1 VSDSLANLAVKVDV
15 TSVAAAMR
23 QLEALATKAGE
34 IEKKVSGVATKVNQ
48 ANNQA
53 AVAATRNAK
62 ESTTQASKLDAT
74 IARQMRTVDQAKQ
87 RYENLDR
94 SIRQSNLAMG
104 VQTGLRDQAMRSLD
118 RYLRAMQAEN
128 VTARQAASANIQYD
142 RAMRNLNNNLKDGNT
157 LVQQRIVN
165 TQRLSRETIAASRA
179 EAATSRSALTAAIAL
194 ERAIGSRATTVQNV
208 DNRANRQLTPE
219 QSAPIIRQNAAA
231 LAQYE
236 GIVRQFGVRSVEATR
251 AQIAFNQAIDRSRN
265 AITTQNGLLSTLNN
279 NARTISASF
288 GAANASLGG
297 FSRVV
302 FSTQAALSAMA
313 GALGLRE
320 IVVAMMN
327 LERFTNTLRT
337 VSAGVVDFNNNMR
350 FLFAEGNRIGF
361 NVAEVGNSFARLSVA
376 MQGAGFSGNETRD
389 VFTQLATA
397 SRNFGVSSA
406 DAMGIIRALE
416 QSMSKG
422 KFMAEEVRLQMGDR
436 LPIAMA
442 ALQAAV
448 ERVDGAYS
456 NVSDRMERGTLDVQR
471 YAAEFAR
478 QIAVMS
484 GGTEALERTSQS
496 ISAAFGRLGNA
507 FTQTVQSL
515 EQGGFGRAVI
525 SIVDQLRELLT
536 LARESG
542 TMETFGDISLTV
554 ANNLNILG
562 AAIGAVAARM
572 GVLGI
577 AGLLGITTLVPAAA
591 PAIGILALLAGGI
604 AAVSIAT
611 RSGRNEITQFSTNL
625 QENLRRSSANI
636 ERLGAEIG
644 EAQESITRG
653 TVQANRELENSFDR
667 LVNRFQQ
674 AGNEF
679 RAAQRLAVE
688 ATISNIRTEIAAEE
702 ARLAGL
708 RREHQAAIA
717 AGTNRARITSNLEIA
732 RNEGG
737 PVSGMFGLGSAL
749 AENDPFR
756 DFSTRYRQFI
766 ESIGQT
772 PTAVRNIVA
781 QLEVFRQE
789 LNALGGGTG
798 LRGDIF
804 RRLQADAQ
812 GLAETLRAMPDNAF
826 FKQQEDIAKS
836 EDKIRQYNFR
846 LQEAIALLRTLSGL
860 GGPQNENL
868 PTPPP
873 APNFVAMAPE
883 ASRRRAAEEQ
893 LLRSARST
901 GQIGRG
907 LAFGE
912 GATGAEIFATAQS
925 RRTALQ
931 GVTSPDATRERA
943 ALDAL
948 IKQFQ
953 ETERGAAGATDQL
966 TRFFRTL
973 NDQTEA
979 AGDAE
984 GMAGQLAQR
993 LRELEKATQE
1003 SARRTA
1009 TAAEIERTRTA
1020 VMAAAERSMAR
1031 FIANTNQQTAA
1042 TLRVANA
1049 YRVSG
1054 AAGRRAE
1061 IEQEAYT
1068 KALESA
1074 VREVDAQGNAIGRY
1088 AEEVNRLIPILTAAK
1103 AAEAALEAAR
1113 TSINERREEIQLLEQ
1128 EGRLIGT
1135 NVNSREQEVAA
1146 LRERARLISAG
1157 VTDRSLITEAERLSR
1172 QAVSVRQQNTQI
1184 ENSFNAIANVGEQA
1198 FERIGN
1204 SITEAFAN
1212 GTLRALSFKDI
1223 MKAVMSEIIQQIAKL
1238 AILNPILNSLFGGTR
1253 GTLGTALSG
1262 ISSING
1268 GGGSLLSSLGSLGGF
1283 FGGGANKAGGTASG
1297 GGIFGGGNMLTS
1309 LGGLGGATSYLFG
1322 GALGPG
1328 GMGPPTPGLFGTGGQ
1343 LFGMDAAS
1351 VIGGIGGIGAGAFG
1365 IYSGLQRGGIGGAV
1379 TALGGGMGM
1388 AAGLGTMGMLG
1399 ALGASLA
1406 PILGPAAILVGLLG
1420 SFLPGQRP
1428 SEKSQASDIN
1438 FDELSLREH
1447 GFSGAKFS
1455 QENRDA
1461 ATRMANV
1468 LLDQA
1473 REIERITGY
1482 RPGGAI
1488 SLEVGRTGAR
1498 LHALGQTQDFGNDE
1512 AGMQALAD
1520 RASEVI
1526 FGFLKDTVAN
1536 IDSLEASVIR
1546 ASSNLETLEENFRF
1560 LNEVYRPLIKQT
1572 SEYERQMEALAE
1584 TYNNAILKSDELG
1597 LATDILMQKRD
1608 EEIRKMQIARD
1619 REFGNT
1625 LRMLEAQGRGN
1636 PILAEYISQQNEA
1649 ANAVDAMRKRL
1660 EDLGGTTAEVTRA
1673 VENLRLAQIRQRE
1686 MELGRAVREAQGT
1699 GFIDVIN
1706 NLLQN
1711 QRAAEAAG
1719 ISPESLRLTS
1729 RLTDLQLE
1737 ATARGMAPRELQS
1750 SLSLFGNNP
1759 RVQSIFTRVI
1769 GEQREAFVTQARDAV
1784 DQNSGRGSL
1793 VQAREIIRSF
1803 EQIAPQ
1809 MGALGLTDLAW
1820 QSLAAQLEGFMS
1832 GLAEDQLRLLTAF
1845 DNMTGR
1851 LEDDL
1856 IRGIAETTLAQRE
1869 LALTIERT
1877 RSAEERVI
1885 RGLSTLIDFTRSLQV
1900 GSLSAL
1906 SPQAQLDVA
1915 QQQFERTARNA
1926 LGGDFAAIER
1936 LPSYAESYLT
1946 VARELFGS
1954 GQQYADIFGRV
1965 VGSLEGVAET
1975 PADTLT
1981 ASAMAVE
1988 IQTQTQTLVGELTRL
2003 REEVASLKNE
2013 VVQQGIKPTRVTS

>member
-1 VSDSLANLAVKVDV
+1 MSDSLANLAVKVDV
-15 TSVAAAMR
+15 TSVAAAMQ
-23 QLEALATKAGE
+23 QLEALAAKAGE
-34 IEKKVSGVATKVNQ
+34 IEQKVSGVATKVNQ

-118 RYLRAMQAEN
+118 RYLRVMQAEN
-128 VTARQAASANIQYD
+128 VTARQAASANIAYD

-157 LVQQRIVN
+157 LIQQRVAN
-165 TQRLSRETIAASRA
+165 TQRLSRESVAASRA
-179 EAATSRSALTAAIAL
+179 EAAANRAALNAAIAL
-194 ERAIGSRATTVQNV
+194 ERDIGTRRLTVQNV
-208 DNRANRQLTPE
+208 NNRAGRQLGAE
-219 QSAPIIRQNAAA
+219 ESAPVIQANAAA
-231 LAQYE
+231 LARYE
-236 GIVRQFGVRSVEATR
+236 GVVRQFGLRSVEATK
-251 AQIAFNQAIDRSRN
+251 AQNDFKLAIDNSRN
-265 AITTQNGLLSTLNN
+265 AISTQGGLLRTLNN
-279 NARTISASF
+279 NARAISASF

-302 FSTQAALSAMA
+302 FSTQAALSALA
-313 GALGLRE
+313 GTLGLRE

-361 NVAEVGNSFARLSVA
+361 NVSEVGNSFARLSVA

-406 DAMGIIRALE
+406 DTMGIIRALE

-471 YAAEFAR
+471 YAAEFVR
-478 QIAVMS
+478 QIAIMS

-507 FTQTVQSL
+507 FTQAIQAL

-525 SIVDQLRELLT
+525 SIVDQIREMLT

-542 TMETFGDISLTV
+542 ALETLGEISLTV
-554 ANNLNILG
+554 ANNLNILA

-591 PAIGILALLAGGI
+591 PAIGILALLAGAV

-653 TVQANRELENSFDR
+653 TVQSNRELENSFDR

-688 ATISNIRTEIAAEE
+688 ATVSNIRTEIAAEE
-702 ARLAGL
+702 RRLEVL
-708 RREHQAAIA
+708 RRGRQEAND
-717 AGTNRARITSNLEIA
+717 AGTNRPRVLSNLDIA
-732 RNEGG
+732 QNGRA
-737 PVSGMFGLGSAL
+737 GLASPL
-749 AENDPFR
+749 SNDEPFR
-756 DFSTRYRQFI
+756 EFSNRYRQFI
-766 ESIGQT
+766 EGIGQT
-772 PTAVRNIVA
+772 PTAVRDIIA
-781 QLEVFRQE
+781 QLEVFRRE
-789 LNALGGGTG
+789 LDALGSDSSGM
-798 LRGDIF
+798 RGAIF
-804 RRLQADAQ
+804 RRLQQDARRLVDTLK
-812 GLAETLRAMPDNAF
+812 GLDDNTF
-826 FKQQEDIAKS
+826 FRQEEGISAS
-836 EDKIRQYNFR
+836 EQKLRQYNSR
-846 LQEAIALLRTLSGL
+846 LEEAIALNRELSGL
-860 GGPQNENL
+860 AGPSGENL
-868 PTPPP
+868 PAPPP
-873 APNFVAMAPE
+873 LANFVAMAPE

-893 LLRSARST
+893 LLRSARSA
-901 GQIGRG
+901 GQVGRG
-907 LAFGE
+907 LAFE
-912 GATGAEIFATAQS
+912 ERATGSEVLSAIQS

-931 GVTSPDATRERA
+931 GVASPDAARERA

-948 IKQFQ
+948 VEQFR

-973 NDQTEA
+973 SDQTEA

-984 GMAGQLAQR
+984 GVAGTLAQR

-1009 TAAEIERTRTA
+1009 NAAEIERTRAA
-1020 VMAAAERSMAR
+1020 VMLAAERSMAR
-1031 FIANTNQQTAA
+1031 FILTTNQQTAA
-1042 TLRVANA
+1042 TQRVANA
-1049 YRVSG
+1049 YRISG

-1068 KALESA
+1068 KALENA
-1074 VREVDAQGNAIGRY
+1074 VQELDAQGNAIGRY
-1088 AEEVNRLIPILTAAK
+1088 REEVERLIPVIERRK

-1113 TSINERREEIQLLEQ
+1113 TSVNDRRQEIELLEQ

-1146 LRERARLISAG
+1146 LRERARLINAG
-1157 VTDRSLITEAERLSR
+1157 VTDQSLITESEALARR
-1172 QAVSVRQQNTQI
+1172 AVSIRQQNTQI
-1184 ENSFNAIANVGEQA
+1184 ENSFNEISSAGEQA

-1212 GTLRALSFKDI
+1212 GTLRALSFRDI
-1223 MKAVMSEIIQQIAKL
+1223 MKAVMSEIIQRVAKL

-1262 ISSING
+1262 VSSING
-1268 GGGSLLSSLGSLGGF
+1268 GGGGFISGLGSIGSL
-1283 FGGGANKAGGTASG
+1283 FGGSTNKAGGTASG
-1297 GGIFGGGNMLTS
+1297 GGIFGGGNMFTS
-1309 LGGLGGATSYLFG
+1309 IGGLGGATSYLFG

-1343 LFGMDAAS
+1343 LFGMDAARL
-1351 VIGGIGGIGAGAFG
+1351 IGGIGGIGAGAFG
-1365 IYSGLQRGGIGGAV
+1365 IYSGIQKGGIGGAIQGV
-1379 TALGGGMGM
+1379 GGALGMVGGAASLGLLGAGM
-1388 AAGLGTMGMLG
+1388 AA
-1399 ALGASLA
+1399 LA

-1420 SFLPGQRP
+1420 SFLPGQKP
-1428 SEKSQASDIN
+1428 SSKAQTALLDFGEEDI
-1438 FDELSLREH
+1438 ELG
-1447 GFSGAKFS
+1447 GFTGRKFS
-1455 QENRDA
+1455 AENQSA
-1461 ATRMANV
+1461 ARQVAEAIM
-1468 LLDQA
+1468 DQA
-1473 REIERITGY
+1473 TKARQITGFQATD
-1482 RPGGAI
+1482 RIVVEMSDRGAI
-1488 SLEVGRTGAR
+1488 LRSR
-1498 LHALGQTQDFGNDE
+1498 FGNEEFSRDE
-1512 AGMQALAD
+1512 AGARALSQ
-1520 RASEVI
+1520 RASEVLLAN
-1526 FGFLKDTVAN
+1526 LKEIASDFNTLEARVTRAST
-1536 IDSLEASVIR
+1536 SLEG
-1546 ASSNLETLEENFRF
+1546 LEENFKF
-1560 LNEVYRPLIKQT
+1560 LNDVYRPLIDNVSAFVQQKNALAKTYDDAISKAKELGLETAVLSQRREEELNKLQVARNREVDT
-1572 SEYERQMEALAE
+1572 IRRTLAAQAAGNNALAE
-1584 TYNNAILKSDELG
+1584 
-1597 LATDILMQKRD
+1597 MV
-1608 EEIRKMQIARD
+1608 
-1619 REFGNT
+1619 
-1625 LRMLEAQGRGN
+1625 
-1636 PILAEYISQQNEA
+1636 QQQTEA
-1649 ANAVDAMRKRL
+1649 ANAIDELTKRL
-1660 EDLGGTTAEVTRA
+1660 KDLGATAQEIERDTN
-1673 VENLRLAQIRQRE
+1673 NLRIAQLRQQRE
-1686 MELGRAVREAQGT
+1686 ATGRAIREAEGT
-1699 GFIDVIN
+1699 GFIDAIN
-1706 NLLQN
+1706 DLLLSRIAVDQMGFDPQTRNLAQKLN
-1711 QRAAEAAG
+1711 DR
-1719 ISPESLRLTS
+1719 
-1729 RLTDLQLE
+1729 QLE
-1737 ATARGMAPRELQS
+1737 TVARNLSPTMLQS
-1750 SLSLFGNNP
+1750 GMSTFQSP
-1759 RVQSIFTRVI
+1759 QVRSIFTRVL
-1769 GEQREAFVTQARDAV
+1769 GEQRQAAATQQRDVIDTA
-1784 DQNSGRGSL
+1784 QGRQSL
-1793 VQAREIIRSF
+1793 VQAREMIRAF
-1803 EQIAPQ
+1803 EQLAPQ
-1809 MGALGLTDLAW
+1809 LGALGLTELAW
-1820 QSLAAQLEGFMS
+1820 QSLAAQLESFME
-1832 GLAEDQLRLLTAF
+1832 GLADDQIKLLTAF

-1856 IRGIAETTLAQRE
+1856 IRGIAQTTLAQRE

-1885 RGLSTLIDFTRSLQV
+1885 RGLSTLIDFTRGLQV

-1915 QQQFERTARNA
+1915 QQQFDRTARSA

-1936 LPSYAESYLT
+1936 LPSYAESYLN

-1988 IQTQTQTLVGELTRL
+1988 IQTQTQTLVGELSRL
-2003 REEVASLKNE
+2003 REEVAALKNE
-2013 VVQQGIKPTRVTS
+2013 VVQQGIRPTRVTA